1 MLGRTLPT
9 RTCSPKAKL
18 AVCQGSSFYNG
29 AVISP
34 SESSHLRLRS
44 FWNLKIPTLVQYY
57 SRHETKT
64 FACKIKHNLFIV
76 VSVAYKIAY
85 EIKPE
90 EHFFFLYQINFQHGV
105 LNIQVYSNN
114 TKFKTVLCK
123 ACVSKRLNMHI
134 VCYFISLNVSP
145 VQVYNSCIFMC
156 IDVGIFKFT
165 GSQRCV
171 RL

>member
-18 AVCQGSSFYNG
+18 AVCQGCSFYNG

-64 FACKIKHNLFIV
+64 FACKIKHNLFFV
-76 VSVAYKIAY
+76 VAVAYKIAY
-85 EIKPE
+85 EIKLE
-90 EHFFFLYQINFQHGV
+90 KHFFLKY
-105 LNIQVYSNN
+105 
-114 TKFKTVLCK
+114 TKFSTVYLIYRFIRIIQKTVLCK

-145 VQVYNSCIFMC
+145 VQVYNSCLFMC

-171 RL
+171 RS